1 MFDNPVY
8 RAIVHYSDSSTG
20 LIRVRIPVLSG
31 ASSILDI
38 SYIGRTAYNGVW
50 AVPEIGSQIVVTAD
64 DANFTNVFWVQVAP
78 DPAISTSGLQDQ
90 ITINTSNTATNTS
103 DIATNTSGIAGIIVR
118 LNELESYRDALL
130 LGVFK

>member
-8 RAIVHYSDSSTG
+8 RAIVHSSNSSTG
-20 LIRVRIPVLSG
+20 LIRIRIPVLSG

-78 DPAISTSGLQDQ
+78 VPA
-90 ITINTSNTATNTS
+90 TAV
-103 DIATNTSGIAGIIVR
+103 DLAEVLVR
-118 LNELESYRDALL
+118 LNELELYRDALL
-130 LGVFK
+130 LGVFE

>member
-1 MFDNPVY
+1 MFNNPVY

-31 ASSILDI
+31 ASSILDV

-50 AVPEIGSQIVVTAD
+50 AVPKVGSQIVVTAD
-64 DANFTNVFWVQVAP
+64 DANLTNVFWLQVAP
-78 DPAISTSGLQDQ
+78 SPTIDTST
-90 ITINTSNTATNTS
+90 
-103 DIATNTSGIAGIIVR
+103 DIAAILVR

-130 LGVFK
+130 LGVF